1 MRLIDADAVKESI
14 KKQLD
19 ILRLIGNDE
28 LIQYANIIQRG
39 FIQEIDNAPT
49 IEPEPSQVARNIATI
64 IENEQD
70 MRVIARERMKGK
82 WIRNDN
88 GTYSCSLCQSWIPEE
103 QHCYARYCLY
113 CGADMQGEE

>member
-1 MRLIDADAVKESI
+1 MRLIDADALIERWVINGDYENSI
-14 KKQLD
+14 YD
-19 ILRLIGNDE
+19 G
-28 LIQYANIIQRG
+28 AFIIKT
-39 FIQEIDNAPT
+39 IEEAPT
-49 IEPEPSQVARNIATI
+49 IELKPRLKGRWENL

-113 CGADMQGEE
+113 CGADMREEGQE